1 MRILKRILLALIVLT
16 ILMVGSSAAYIYY
29 RQDELE
35 QVVIKEMNKHLKSP
49 IKIGDIEFSVIKNFP
64 FASIELNN
72 IYAIDAFQEDTLCEI
87 ELLQLKFNALDLY
100 NNIFIIQELTL
111 KNGFASIYYKDSMPN
126 YEIWHSTQDSS
137 QEENTDFG
145 LENISLE
152 NFKIAYAVDDIQSVI
167 VNNESQLQLS
177 INNGRTEI
185 NLQGDITN
193 EKLIL
198 DGINHLPSK
207 KINLNGDIVIDTL
220 VLNIKSTIALSDI
233 QMDLDF
239 VSTDKAMSVKVNTS
253 EFELEPTLKLIPKN
267 YLSALEGYELQ
278 GKSKIKLNYISDQQK
293 EAYINV
299 DFDLKEGYIMGDDL
313 PFDMNETSLKGS
325 YSNGK
330 QRTNASTE
338 IKLDN
343 IQFTA
348 NGELVQANATIQGIE
363 NPTLI
368 TDFNTQMQ
376 LSEIEKWGYEHDFK
390 SLIGDAKIK
399 GTYKGKIGLKNKV
412 TYDLAMAEKI
422 ADLTIDNLSLHSD
435 EQSPQLSNAKLSLK
449 LIDDNVNISAFNGT
463 LAKESKIKFVGGIE
477 NVFSYL
483 FLKNAELKIAGELSS
498 NWMIIDEF
506 LEETDKTSETT
517 QESKPQAINLPND
530 IVANLNLNLIDLTF
544 DRFHMRNF
552 SSKISYKNKLLKAK
566 DIVLETMSGK
576 ITSNVTFEQVKDGKL
591 RLISTT
597 GLDNIN
603 VRQLFYEFHN
613 FGQTTMR
620 HKHLKGKID
629 SEIYLRNEWDQ
640 YFNPIDEHLYSFID
654 VKINNGELLDF
665 EPLMMMS
672 DYISVEELKRI
683 KFSTLENQIE
693 IKNNLIDIPF
703 MEIHSTAIDIAGAGT
718 HSFDNLMDYEF
729 KILLNEILGNKFR
742 RENKKKVSEFGII
755 QDDGVKGMT
764 MFLKMQGTV
773 DDPQIS
779 YNTLRLR
786 ESLSDG
792 FKKEKKELKD
802 VIKNQFKDKNN
813 DNHIQGNPDYDNII
827 EWEE

>member
-29 RQDELE
+29 QQDELE
-35 QVVIKEMNKHLKSP
+35 QVVIKEINKRLKSP

-72 IYAIDAFQEDTLCEI
+72 ILAIDAFQEDTLCEI

-239 VSTDKAMSVKVNTS
+239 VSTDKAISVKVNTS

-278 GKSKIKLNYISDQQK
+278 GKSKIRLNYISDQQK

-299 DFDLKEGYIMGDDL
+299 DFDLKEGYIKGDDL

-330 QRTNASTE
+330 QRTDVSTE

-348 NGELVQANATIQGIE
+348 NGELVQANATIQGLE

-422 ADLTIDNLSLHSD
+422 ADLTIDNLSLHID

-463 LAKESKIKFVGGIE
+463 LAKESKINFVGGIE

-483 FLKNAELKIAGELSS
+483 FLKNAELKIAGDLSS
-498 NWMIIDEF
+498 DWMIIDEF
-506 LEETDKTSETT
+506 LDETDNISETT

-530 IVANLNLNLIDLTF
+530 IVANINLNLIDLTF

-629 SEIYLRNEWDQ
+629 SEIYLRNEWDK

-718 HSFDNLMDYEF
+718 HSFDNEMDYEF
-729 KILLNEILGNKFR
+729 KILLNEILGDKFR
-742 RENKKKVSEFGII
+742 RKHKKKVSEFGVV

>member
-1 MRILKRILLALIVLT
+1 MRILKRILLALILFA
-16 ILMVGSSAAYIYY
+16 ILMISSSAVYIYY
-29 RQDELE
+29 QQDELE
-35 QVVIKEMNKHLKSP
+35 QVVIKEINKRLKSP
-49 IKIGDIEFSVIKNFP
+49 IKIGDIEFSVIKNLP

-72 IYAIDAFQEDTLCEI
+72 ILAIDAFQEDTLCEI
-87 ELLQLKFNALDLY
+87 ELLQLKFNILDLY
-100 NNIFIIQELTL
+100 NDIFIIQELTL
-111 KNGFASIYYKDSMPN
+111 KNGYASIYYKDSMPN
-126 YEIWHSTQDSS
+126 YEIWHSTQDGS

-152 NFKIAYAVDDIQSVI
+152 NLKVTYATDDIQSVI
-167 VNNESQLQLS
+167 VNNKTQLQLS

-185 NLQGDITN
+185 NLEGYITN

-207 KINLNGDIVIDTL
+207 KLNLNGDIVIDTTG
-220 VLNIKSTIALSDI
+220 VKIKSAIDLSDI
-233 QMDLDF
+233 QMDLDLE
-239 VSTDKAMSVKVNTS
+239 SIDKAMIVKVNIF
-253 EFELEPTLKLIPKN
+253 EFELEPTLKLIPKY
-267 YLSALEGYELQ
+267 YLSALEGHELQ
-278 GKSKIKLNYISDQQK
+278 GKSTIKFNYINDQQK
-293 EAYINV
+293 EAFINV
-299 DFDLKEGYIMGDDL
+299 DFDLKEGYIKGKDF
-313 PFDMNETSLKGS
+313 PFDMNEISLKGS

-330 QRTNASTE
+330 QRTDASTE
-338 IKLDN
+338 IKLNN
-343 IQFTA
+343 IQFTT
-348 NGELVQANATIQGIE
+348 NGELVQANAVIQGLE

-376 LSEIEKWGYEHDFK
+376 LSEIERWGYKHDFK
-390 SLIGDAKIK
+390 SLLGDAQIK
-399 GTYKGKIGLKNKV
+399 GTYKGKIGLKNKF
-412 TYDLAMAEKI
+412 TYDLAMAEKT
-422 ADLTIDNLSLHSD
+422 ADLTINNLSLHSD
-435 EQSPQLSNAKLSLK
+435 EQSPQLSNAKLSIK
-449 LIDDNVNISAFNGT
+449 LVDDNVNILTFNGT
-463 LAKESKIKFVGGIE
+463 LSKESKINFVGGIE

-483 FLKNAELKIAGELSS
+483 LLKNADLKIAGNLSS
-498 NWMIIDEF
+498 DRMIIDEF
-506 LEETDKTSETT
+506 LDGSDKNSETPLET
-517 QESKPQAINLPND
+517 NPQEINLPND
-530 IVANLNLNLIDLTF
+530 IVANINLNLVDLTF

-552 SSKISYKNKLLKAK
+552 SSKISYKNKLLKVK
-566 DIVLETMSGK
+566 DIVLETMSGI

-597 GLDNIN
+597 VLDNIN

-629 SEIYLRNEWDQ
+629 SDIYLRNEWDN
-640 YFNPIDEHLYSFID
+640 YFNSIDEHLYSFID

-718 HSFDNLMDYEF
+718 HSFDNVMDYEF

-742 RENKKKVSEFGII
+742 RKNKKKVSEFGVV
-755 QDDGVKGMT
+755 QDDGIKGMT

-792 FKKEKKELKD
+792 FNKEKKELKE

-813 DNHIQGNPDYDNII
+813 DKHIKNNLDYDNII

>member
-29 RQDELE
+29 QQDELE
-35 QVVIKEMNKHLKSP
+35 QAVIKEINKRLKST
-49 IKIGDIEFSVIKNFP
+49 INIGDIEFSVIKNFP
-64 FASIELNN
+64 FASVELNN
-72 IYAIDAFQEDTLCEI
+72 ILAIDAFQEDTLCEI

-100 NNIFIIQELTL
+100 NNIYLIQELTL
-111 KNGFASIYYKDSMPN
+111 KNGFISIYYKDSVPN
-126 YEIWHSTQDSS
+126 YEIWHSTQDSLR
-137 QEENTDFG
+137 EENTDFG

-152 NFKIAYAVDDIQSVI
+152 NFKISYATNDIQSVI
-167 VNNESQLQLS
+167 VNNESQLHLS

-185 NLQGDITN
+185 NLEGNITN

-207 KINLNGDIVIDTL
+207 KLNINGDILIDTL
-220 VLNIKSTIALSDI
+220 GINIKSAIALSDI
-233 QMDLDF
+233 QLDLDF
-239 VSTDKAMSVKVNTS
+239 ESTDNAMTIKVNTS
-253 EFELEPTLKLIPKN
+253 KFELKPTLKLVPKN
-267 YLSALEGYELQ
+267 YLSALEGYELL
-278 GKSKIKLNYISDQQK
+278 GKSAIKFNYISGEHK

-299 DFDLKEGYIMGDDL
+299 DFDLKEGYIKGKDL
-313 PFDMNETSLKGS
+313 PFDMKETSLKGS

-330 QRTNASTE
+330 QRSDASTE
-338 IKLDN
+338 IKLDD

-348 NGELVQANATIQGIE
+348 NGELVQANATIQGLK

-368 TDFNTQMQ
+368 TNFNTQMQ

-390 SLIGDAKIK
+390 SLVGDAQIK

-412 TYDLAMAEKI
+412 TYDLAMADKT
-422 ADLTIDNLSLHSD
+422 ADLTIYNLSFQSD
-435 EQSPQLSNAKLSLK
+435 QQSPHLSDAKLSLK
-449 LIDDNVNISAFNGT
+449 LVDDNVNISAFNGT
-463 LAKESKIKFVGGIE
+463 LAKESKINFVGGIE

-483 FLKNAELKIAGELSS
+483 FLKNADLKIAGNLNSD
-498 NWMIIDEF
+498 WMIIDE
-506 LEETDKTSETT
+506 LLDDTDKTPETT
-517 QESKPQAINLPND
+517 QEKKPQAINLPND
-530 IVANLNLNLIDLTF
+530 IVANINLNLTDLTF

-566 DIVLETMSGK
+566 DIMLETMSGK

-591 RLISTT
+591 RLLSTT
-597 GLDNIN
+597 KLENIN

-629 SEIYLRNEWDQ
+629 SEIYLRNEWDS

-672 DYISVEELKRI
+672 DYISVDELKRI

-718 HSFDNLMDYEF
+718 HSFDNVMDYEF
-729 KILLNEILGNKFR
+729 KILLNEILGDKFR
-742 RENKKKVSEFGII
+742 RKNKKRVSEFGVV

>member
-29 RQDELE
+29 QQDELE
-35 QVVIKEMNKHLKSP
+35 QVVIKEINKRLKSP

-72 IYAIDAFQEDTLCEI
+72 ILAIDAFQEDTLCEI

-185 NLQGDITN
+185 NLEGDITN

-207 KINLNGDIVIDTL
+207 KLNLNGDIVIDTIG
-220 VLNIKSTIALSDI
+220 VKIKSAIALSDI

-239 VSTDKAMSVKVNTS
+239 ESTDKAMIVKVNTT

-278 GKSKIKLNYISDQQK
+278 GKSAIKFNYISDQQK
-293 EAYINV
+293 EGYINV
-299 DFDLKEGYIMGDDL
+299 DFDLKEGYIKGKDL

-330 QRTNASTE
+330 QRTDASTE
-338 IKLDN
+338 IKLNN

-348 NGELVQANATIQGIE
+348 NGELVQANATIQGLE

-376 LSEIEKWGYEHDFK
+376 LSEIEKWGYEHNFK
-390 SLIGDAKIK
+390 SLIGDAQIK

-412 TYDLAMAEKI
+412 TYDLAMAEKT

-435 EQSPQLSNAKLSLK
+435 EQSPQLSDAKLNLK

-483 FLKNAELKIAGELSS
+483 FLKNADLKIAGDLSS
-498 NWMIIDEF
+498 DWMIIDEF
-506 LEETDKTSETT
+506 LEDTDKTSEMT
-517 QESKPQAINLPND
+517 QESKPQAIILPND
-530 IVANLNLNLIDLTF
+530 IVANINLNLLDLTF

-629 SEIYLRNEWDQ
+629 SEIYLRNEWDK

-718 HSFDNLMDYEF
+718 HSFDNEMDYEF
-729 KILLNEILGNKFR
+729 KILLNEILGDKFR
-742 RENKKKVSEFGII
+742 RKNKKKVSEFGVV

>member
-1 MRILKRILLALIVLT
+1 MRILKRILLTLIVLT

-29 RQDELE
+29 QQDELE
-35 QVVIKEMNKHLKSP
+35 QAVIKEINKRLKSP
-49 IKIGDIEFSVIKNFP
+49 INIGDIEFSVIKNFP
-64 FASIELNN
+64 FASVELNN
-72 IYAIDAFQEDTLCEI
+72 ILAIDAFQEDTLCEI
-87 ELLQLKFNALDLY
+87 KLLQLKFNALDLY
-100 NNIFIIQELTL
+100 KNIYLIQELTL

-126 YEIWHSTQDSS
+126 YEIWHNTQDSS
-137 QEENTDFG
+137 REENTDFS

-152 NFKIAYAVDDIQSVI
+152 NFKISYTTDDIQSVI
-167 VNNESQLQLS
+167 VNNESQLQLG

-185 NLQGDITN
+185 NLKGDITN

-198 DGINHLPSK
+198 DGINHLSSK
-207 KINLNGDIVIDTL
+207 KLNINGDIVIDTL
-220 VLNIKSTIALSDI
+220 GLNIKSAIALSEI
-233 QMDLDF
+233 QLDLDYE
-239 VSTDKAMSVKVNTS
+239 STDKAMTVKVNTS

-267 YLSALEGYELQ
+267 YLSSLEGYDLQ
-278 GKSKIKLNYISDQQK
+278 GKSTIKFSYISDQK
-293 EAYINV
+293 KDAYINV
-299 DFDLKEGYIMGDDL
+299 DFDLKEGYIKGIVL
-313 PFDMNETSLKGS
+313 PFDMNETSFKGS

-330 QRTNASTE
+330 QRTDASTK
-338 IKLDN
+338 IKLDD

-348 NGELVQANATIQGIE
+348 NGELVQANATIQGLE

-368 TDFNTQMQ
+368 TDFNTQIQ

-390 SLIGDAKIK
+390 SLIGDAQIK

-412 TYDLAMAEKI
+412 TYDLAMAEKT

-435 EQSPQLSNAKLSLK
+435 EQSPQLSDAKLSIK
-449 LIDDNVNISAFNGT
+449 LIDDNVNISAFNGN
-463 LAKESKIKFVGGIE
+463 LAKESKINFVGGIE
-477 NVFSYL
+477 NVFSYF
-483 FLKNAELKIAGELSS
+483 FLKNADLKIAGNFSS
-498 NWMIIDEF
+498 DWMVIDEF
-506 LEETDKTSETT
+506 LDGSDKTSETP
-517 QESKPQAINLPND
+517 ESKPQAINLPND
-530 IVANLNLNLIDLTF
+530 IVANINLNLVDLTF

-566 DIVLETMSGK
+566 DIVLETMSGM
-576 ITSNVTFEQVKDGKL
+576 ITSNITFEQVKDGKL

-629 SEIYLRNEWDQ
+629 SDIYLRNEWDN
-640 YFNPIDEHLYSFID
+640 YFNSIDEHLYSFID

-718 HSFDNLMDYEF
+718 HSFDNVMDYEF
-729 KILLNEILGNKFR
+729 KILLNDILGDKFR
-742 RENKKKVSEFGII
+742 RKNKKRVSEFGVV

>member
-1 MRILKRILLALIVLT
+1 MHILKRILLALIVLT

-29 RQDELE
+29 QQDELE
-35 QVVIKEMNKHLKSP
+35 QVVIKEINKRLKSP

-72 IYAIDAFQEDTLCEI
+72 ILAIDAFQEDTLCEI

-111 KNGFASIYYKDSMPN
+111 KNGFASIYYKNSMPN

-239 VSTDKAMSVKVNTS
+239 VSTDKAISVKVNTS

-278 GKSKIKLNYISDQQK
+278 GKSKIRLNYISDQQK

-299 DFDLKEGYIMGDDL
+299 DFDLKEGYIKGDDL

-330 QRTNASTE
+330 QRTDVSTE

-348 NGELVQANATIQGIE
+348 NGELVQANATIQGLE

-368 TDFNTQMQ
+368 TDFKTQMQ
-376 LSEIEKWGYEHDFK
+376 LPEIEKWGYEHDFK
-390 SLIGDAKIK
+390 SLNGDAKIK

-422 ADLTIDNLSLHSD
+422 ADLTIDNLSLHID

-483 FLKNAELKIAGELSS
+483 FLKNAELKIAGDLSS
-498 NWMIIDEF
+498 DWMIIDEF
-506 LEETDKTSETT
+506 LDETDNISETT

-530 IVANLNLNLIDLTF
+530 IVANINLNLIDLTF

-629 SEIYLRNEWDQ
+629 SEIYLRNEWDK

-718 HSFDNLMDYEF
+718 HSFDNEMDYEF
-729 KILLNEILGNKFR
+729 KILLNEILGDKFR
-742 RENKKKVSEFGII
+742 RKHKKKVSEFGVV

>member
-1 MRILKRILLALIVLT
+1 MHILKRILLALIVLT

-29 RQDELE
+29 QQDELE
-35 QVVIKEMNKHLKSP
+35 QVVIKEINKRLKSP

-72 IYAIDAFQEDTLCEI
+72 ILAIDAFQEDTLCEI

-111 KNGFASIYYKDSMPN
+111 KNGFASIYYKNSMPN

-193 EKLIL
+193 EKLII

-239 VSTDKAMSVKVNTS
+239 VSTDKAISVKVNTS

-278 GKSKIKLNYISDQQK
+278 GKSKIRLNYISDQQK

-299 DFDLKEGYIMGDDL
+299 DFDLKEGYIKGDDL

-330 QRTNASTE
+330 QRTDVSTE

-348 NGELVQANATIQGIE
+348 NGELVQANATIQGLE

-368 TDFNTQMQ
+368 TDFKTQMQ
-376 LSEIEKWGYEHDFK
+376 LPEIEKWGYEHDFK
-390 SLIGDAKIK
+390 SLNGDAKIK

-422 ADLTIDNLSLHSD
+422 ADLTIDNLSLHID

-483 FLKNAELKIAGELSS
+483 FLKNAELKIAGDLSS
-498 NWMIIDEF
+498 DWMIIDE
-506 LEETDKTSETT
+506 LLNETDNISETT

-530 IVANLNLNLIDLTF
+530 IVANINLNLIDLTF

-629 SEIYLRNEWDQ
+629 SEIYLRNEWDK

-718 HSFDNLMDYEF
+718 HSFDNEMDYEF
-729 KILLNEILGNKFR
+729 KILLNEILGDKFR
-742 RENKKKVSEFGII
+742 RKHKKKVSEFGVV

-792 FKKEKKELKD
+792 FNKEKKELKD

>member
-29 RQDELE
+29 QQDELE
-35 QVVIKEMNKHLKSP
+35 QVVIKEINKRLKSP

-64 FASIELNN
+64 FTSIELNN
-72 IYAIDAFQEDTLCEI
+72 ILAIDAFQEDTLCEI

-220 VLNIKSTIALSDI
+220 GVKIKSAIALSDI

-239 VSTDKAMSVKVNTS
+239 ESTDKAMTVKVNTS

-278 GKSKIKLNYISDQQK
+278 GKSAIKFNYISDQQK

-299 DFDLKEGYIMGDDL
+299 DFDLKEGYIKGKNL

-348 NGELVQANATIQGIE
+348 NGELVQANATIQGLE

-390 SLIGDAKIK
+390 SLIGNAKIK

-412 TYDLAMAEKI
+412 TYDLAMAEKT

-435 EQSPQLSNAKLSLK
+435 EQSPKLSNAKLNLK

-463 LAKESKIKFVGGIE
+463 LAKESKINFVGGIE

-483 FLKNAELKIAGELSS
+483 FLKNAELKIAGDLSS
-498 NWMIIDEF
+498 DWMIIDEF
-506 LEETDKTSETT
+506 LDETDKSSETT
-517 QESKPQAINLPND
+517 QENKPQAINLPND
-530 IVANLNLNLIDLTF
+530 IVANINLNLLDLTF
-544 DRFHMRNF
+544 DRFHLRNF

-629 SEIYLRNEWDQ
+629 SEIYLRNEWDK

-718 HSFDNLMDYEF
+718 HSFDNEMDYEF
-729 KILLNEILGNKFR
+729 KILLNEILGDKFR
-742 RENKKKVSEFGII
+742 RKNKKKVSEFGVV

-802 VIKNQFKDKNN
+802 VIKNQFKDKKN

>member
-1 MRILKRILLALIVLT
+1 MRIVKRILLALIILT
-16 ILMVGSSAAYIYY
+16 ILMVGSSVAYIYY
-29 RQDELE
+29 QQDKLE
-35 QVVIKEMNKHLKSP
+35 QVVIKEINKRLKSP
-49 IKIGDIEFSVIKNFP
+49 IKIGDIEFSAIKNFP
-64 FASIELNN
+64 FTSIELNN
-72 IYAIDAFQEDTLCEI
+72 ILAIDAFQEDTLCEI

-100 NNIFIIQELTL
+100 NNVFIIQELTL

-126 YEIWHSTQDSS
+126 YQIWNSIKDSS
-137 QEENTDFG
+137 LDENTDFG

-152 NFKIAYAVDDIQSVI
+152 NFKIAYTADDIQSVI

-185 NLQGDITN
+185 NLEGDITN

-207 KINLNGDIVIDTL
+207 KLKLNCDIVINTL
-220 VLNIKSTIALSDI
+220 ALNIKSTVALSDI
-233 QMDLDF
+233 QMDVDF
-239 VSTDKAMSVKVNTS
+239 ERTEKTMTVKVNTS

-267 YLSALEGYELQ
+267 YLSTLEGYELQ
-278 GKSKIKLNYISDQQK
+278 GKSAIKFNYISDQQK
-293 EAYINV
+293 EAYIKV
-299 DFDLKEGYIMGDDL
+299 DFDFKEGYINGKDL
-313 PFDMNETSLKGS
+313 PLDINETSFKGS
-325 YSNGK
+325 FSNGK
-330 QRTNASTE
+330 QRSGASTE

-343 IQFTA
+343 IKFTA
-348 NGELVQANATIQGIE
+348 NGELVQANATIKGLE

-368 TDFNTQMQ
+368 TDFKTQMQ
-376 LSEIEKWGYEHDFK
+376 LSEIEKWGYKHDFK
-390 SLIGDAKIK
+390 SLIGHAQIK

-412 TYDLAMAEKI
+412 TYDFTMAEKT
-422 ADLTIDNLSLHSD
+422 ADLTINNLSLHSN
-435 EQSPQLSNAKLSLK
+435 EQTPQLSHAKLILK

-463 LAKESKIKFVGGIE
+463 LAKESKINFIGSIE

-483 FLKNAELKIAGELSS
+483 LLKNTDLKIAGNISS
-498 NWMIIDEF
+498 DWMVIDEF
-506 LEETDKTSETT
+506 LEESDKTSDTT
-517 QESKPQAINLPND
+517 QESKPQAINFPND
-530 IVANLNLNLIDLTF
+530 IVANINLNLLDLTF
-544 DRFHMRNF
+544 DRFRMRNF

-566 DIVLETMSGK
+566 DLVLETMSGN

-591 RLISTT
+591 RLVSATE
-597 GLDNIN
+597 LDNIN

-629 SEIYLRNEWDQ
+629 SEIYLRNEWDN
-640 YFNPIDEHLYSFID
+640 YFNPINDHLYSFID
-654 VKINNGELLDF
+654 IKINNGELLDF

-703 MEIHSTAIDIAGAGT
+703 MEIHSTAIDIAGSGT
-718 HSFDNLMDYEF
+718 HSFDNVIDYEF
-729 KILLNEILGNKFR
+729 KILLNEILGNKFKR
-742 RENKKKVSEFGII
+742 KNKKKVSEFGVV

-773 DDPQIS
+773 DKPLIS

>member
-29 RQDELE
+29 QQDELE
-35 QVVIKEMNKHLKSP
+35 QVVIKEINKRLKSP

-72 IYAIDAFQEDTLCEI
+72 ILAIDAFQEDTLCEI

-193 EKLIL
+193 EKLII

-239 VSTDKAMSVKVNTS
+239 VSTDKAISVKVNTS

-278 GKSKIKLNYISDQQK
+278 GKSKIRLNYISDQQK

-299 DFDLKEGYIMGDDL
+299 DFDLKEGYIKGDDL

-330 QRTNASTE
+330 QRTDVSTE

-348 NGELVQANATIQGIE
+348 NGELVQANATIQGLE

-390 SLIGDAKIK
+390 SLIGDAQIK

-412 TYDLAMAEKI
+412 TYDLAMAEKT

-483 FLKNAELKIAGELSS
+483 FLKNAELKIAGDLSS
-498 NWMIIDEF
+498 DWMIIDEF
-506 LEETDKTSETT
+506 LDETDNISETT

-530 IVANLNLNLIDLTF
+530 IVANINLNLIDLTF

-629 SEIYLRNEWDQ
+629 SEIYLRNEWDK

-718 HSFDNLMDYEF
+718 HSFDNVMDYEF
-729 KILLNEILGNKFR
+729 KILLNEILGDKFR
-742 RENKKKVSEFGII
+742 RKNKKKVSEFGVV

>member
-29 RQDELE
+29 QQDELE
-35 QVVIKEMNKHLKSP
+35 QVVIKEINKRLKSP

-72 IYAIDAFQEDTLCEI
+72 ILAIDAFQEDTLCEI

-152 NFKIAYAVDDIQSVI
+152 NFKISYATNDIQSVI

-185 NLQGDITN
+185 NLEGDITN

-220 VLNIKSTIALSDI
+220 GVKIKSAIALSDI

-239 VSTDKAMSVKVNTS
+239 ESTDKAMTVKVNTS

-278 GKSKIKLNYISDQQK
+278 GKSKIRLNYISDQQK

-299 DFDLKEGYIMGDDL
+299 DFDLKEGYIKGDDL

-330 QRTNASTE
+330 QRTDVSTE

-348 NGELVQANATIQGIE
+348 NGELVQANATIQGLE

-390 SLIGDAKIK
+390 SLIGDAQIK

-412 TYDLAMAEKI
+412 TYDLAMAEKT

-435 EQSPQLSNAKLSLK
+435 EQSPQLSDAKLSLK

-483 FLKNAELKIAGELSS
+483 FLKNAELKIAGDLSS
-498 NWMIIDEF
+498 DWMIIDEF
-506 LEETDKTSETT
+506 LDETDNISETT

-530 IVANLNLNLIDLTF
+530 IVANINLNLIDLTF

-629 SEIYLRNEWDQ
+629 SEIYLRNEWDK

-718 HSFDNLMDYEF
+718 HSFDNVMDYEF
-729 KILLNEILGNKFR
+729 KILLNEILGDKFR
-742 RENKKKVSEFGII
+742 RKNKKKVSEFGVV

-792 FKKEKKELKD
+792 FNKEKKELKD

>member
-1 MRILKRILLALIVLT
+1 MHILKRILLALIVLT

-29 RQDELE
+29 QQDELE
-35 QVVIKEMNKHLKSP
+35 QVVIKEINKRLKSP

-72 IYAIDAFQEDTLCEI
+72 ILAIDAFQEDTLCEI
-87 ELLQLKFNALDLY
+87 ELLKLKFNALDLY

-111 KNGFASIYYKDSMPN
+111 KNGFASIYYKNSMPN

-220 VLNIKSTIALSDI
+220 LLNIKSTIALSDI

-239 VSTDKAMSVKVNTS
+239 ASTDKAISVKVNTS
-253 EFELEPTLKLIPKN
+253 DFELEPTLKLIPKN

-293 EAYINV
+293 KAYINV
-299 DFDLKEGYIMGDDL
+299 DFDLKEGYIKGDDL

-330 QRTNASTE
+330 QRTDVSTE

-348 NGELVQANATIQGIE
+348 NGELVQANATIQGLE

-368 TDFNTQMQ
+368 TEFNTQMQ

-399 GTYKGKIGLKNKV
+399 GIYKGKIGLKNKV

-435 EQSPQLSNAKLSLK
+435 KQSPQLSNAKLSLK

-483 FLKNAELKIAGELSS
+483 FLKNAELKIAGDLSS
-498 NWMIIDEF
+498 DWMIIDEF
-506 LEETDKTSETT
+506 LYETDKTSETT

-530 IVANLNLNLIDLTF
+530 IVANINLNLIDLTF

-613 FGQTTMR
+613 FGQTTIR

-629 SEIYLRNEWDQ
+629 SEIYLRNEWDK

-742 RENKKKVSEFGII
+742 RENKKKVSEFGIV

>member
-1 MRILKRILLALIVLT
+1 MRILKRVLLALIVIT

-29 RQDELE
+29 QQDELV
-35 QVVIKEMNKHLKSP
+35 QAVIKEINKRLKSP
-49 IKIGDIEFSVIKNFP
+49 INIGDIEFSILKNFP
-64 FASIELNN
+64 FASVELND
-72 IYAIDAFQEDTLCEI
+72 ILAIDTFQEDTLCEI
-87 ELLQLKFNALDLY
+87 DFLQLKFNALDLY
-100 NNIFIIQELTL
+100 NKIYIIEELTI
-111 KNGFASIYYKDSMPN
+111 KNGFASIYYKDGMPN
-126 YEIWHSTQDSS
+126 YEIWHSAQDSS

-152 NFKIAYAVDDIQSVI
+152 NFKISYVTDDIHSII

-177 INNGRTEI
+177 INNGKTEI
-185 NLQGDITN
+185 NLEGNITN

-198 DGINHLPSK
+198 DGINYLSPK
-207 KINLNGDIVIDTL
+207 KLNINGDIVIDSIGI
-220 VLNIKSTIALSDI
+220 NIKSAIALSDI
-233 QMDLDF
+233 QLDLDF
-239 VSTDKAMSVKVNTS
+239 ENTDKAMTVKVNTS

-267 YLSALEGYELQ
+267 YLSSLKDYELQ

-299 DFDLKEGYIMGDDL
+299 DFDLKEGYIKGKDL

-330 QRTNASTE
+330 QRTDASTE
-338 IKLDN
+338 IKLGN

-348 NGELVQANATIQGIE
+348 NGELVQANATIQGLD
-363 NPTLI
+363 NPTLV
-368 TDFNTQMQ
+368 TDFNTQIQ

-390 SLIGDAKIK
+390 SLIGDAQIK

-412 TYDLAMAEKI
+412 TYDLAMAKKT

-435 EQSPQLSNAKLSLK
+435 EQIPQLNDAKLSLK
-449 LIDDNVNISAFNGT
+449 LIDDNVNISGFNGT
-463 LAKESKIKFVGGIE
+463 LAKESKINFVGGIE

-483 FLKNAELKIAGELSS
+483 FLKNTDLKIAGDLSS
-498 NWMIIDEF
+498 DLMIIDEF
-506 LEETDKTSETT
+506 LDNTDKTSETI
-517 QESKPQAINLPND
+517 QEIKSQAINLPND
-530 IVANLNLNLIDLTF
+530 IVANINLNLLDLTF

-566 DIVLETMSGK
+566 DVVLETMSGK
-576 ITSNVTFEQVKDGKL
+576 ITSNVTFEQVKGGKL

-613 FGQTTMR
+613 FGQTTIR

-629 SEIYLRNEWDQ
+629 SEIYLRNEWDN

-654 VKINNGELLDF
+654 VKIKTGELLDF

-718 HSFDNLMDYEF
+718 HSFDNVMDYEF
-729 KILLNEILGNKFR
+729 KILLNEILGDKFR
-742 RENKKKVSEFGII
+742 RKNKKKVSEFGVV
-755 QDDGVKGMT
+755 QDDGVMGMT

-802 VIKNQFKDKNN
+802 VIKIQFKDKNN

>member
-16 ILMVGSSAAYIYY
+16 ILLVGSSAAYVYY
-29 RQDELE
+29 QQDDLE
-35 QVVIKEMNKHLKSP
+35 QAVIKEINKRLKSP
-49 IKIGDIEFSVIKNFP
+49 INIGDIEFSVIKNFP
-64 FASIELNN
+64 FASVELNN
-72 IYAIDAFQEDTLCEI
+72 ILAIDAFQEDTLCEI

-100 NNIFIIQELTL
+100 NNIYIIQELTL
-111 KNGFASIYYKDSMPN
+111 KNGFASIYYKDSLPN

-137 QEENTDFG
+137 QEENIDFG
-145 LENISLE
+145 LENINLE
-152 NFKIAYAVDDIQSVI
+152 NFKISYATDEIQSI
-167 VNNESQLQLS
+167 FINNESQLQLS

-185 NLQGDITN
+185 NLEGDITN

-207 KINLNGDIVIDTL
+207 KLNVNGDIVIDSL
-220 VLNIKSTIALSDI
+220 GLNIKSAIAINDI
-233 QMDLDF
+233 QLDLDF
-239 VSTDKAMSVKVNTS
+239 ESTDKAMTVKLNTS
-253 EFELEPTLKLIPKN
+253 EFELEPTLNLIPKN

-278 GKSKIKLNYISDQQK
+278 GKSAIKFNYISDQQK
-293 EAYINV
+293 EAYIKV
-299 DFDLKEGYIMGDDL
+299 DFDLKEGYIKGKDL
-313 PFDMNETSLKGS
+313 PFEMNETSLKGS

-330 QRTNASTE
+330 QRTDATTE

-343 IQFTA
+343 IQFIA
-348 NGELVQANATIQGIE
+348 NGELVQANATIQGLE

-390 SLIGDAKIK
+390 SLIGDAQIK

-412 TYDLAMAEKI
+412 TYDLAMAEKT
-422 ADLTIDNLSLHSD
+422 ADLTINNLSFHSD
-435 EQSPQLSNAKLSLK
+435 QQSPQLSDAKLHLK

-463 LAKESKIKFVGGIE
+463 LAKESKINFVGGIE

-483 FLKNAELKIAGELSS
+483 FLKNANLKIAGNLSS
-498 NWMIIDEF
+498 DWMIVDEF
-506 LEETDKTSETT
+506 LDDTKKTTETP

-530 IVANLNLNLIDLTF
+530 IVANINLNLLDLTF

-576 ITSNVTFEQVKDGKL
+576 ITSNLTFEQVKDGKL

-629 SEIYLRNEWDQ
+629 SEIYLRNEWDK
-640 YFNPIDEHLYSFID
+640 YFNPIDKHLYSFID

-718 HSFDNLMDYEF
+718 HSFDNVMDYEF
-729 KILLNEILGNKFR
+729 KILLNEILGNKFK
-742 RENKKKVSEFGII
+742 RENKKKVSEFGVV

-802 VIKNQFKDKNN
+802 VIKNQFEDKDN

>member
-1 MRILKRILLALIVLT
+1 MRTIKRLLLALIILA
-16 ILMVGSSAAYIYY
+16 ILMAGSSAAYIYY
-29 RQDELE
+29 QQDDLE
-35 QVVIKEMNKHLKSP
+35 QRVIQEVNKRLKSP
-49 IKIGDIEFSVIKNFP
+49 INIGDIEFSVLKNFP
-64 FASIELNN
+64 FASVELND
-72 IYAIDAFQEDTLCEI
+72 ILAIDAFQEDTLCKI
-87 ELLQLKFNALDLY
+87 EVLQLKFNALDLY
-100 NNIFIIQELTL
+100 NKIYIIEELTL
-111 KNGFASIYYKDSMPN
+111 KNGFASIYYKDGKPN
-126 YEIWHSTQDSS
+126 YEIWHSSQDST

-152 NFKIAYAVDDIQSVI
+152 NFTISYATDGIQSVI

-177 INNGRTEI
+177 INNGKTEI
-185 NLQGDITN
+185 HLEGDIIN

-207 KINLNGDIVIDTL
+207 SISINGDIIIDSL
-220 VLNIKSTIALSDI
+220 GLNIKSAIALSDI
-233 QMDLDF
+233 QLDLDF
-239 VSTDKAMSVKVNTS
+239 ESTNKSMKVNLKTS
-253 EFELEPTLKLIPKN
+253 ELNLKPTLKLIPKH
-267 YLSALEGYELQ
+267 YLSALEGYELL

-299 DFDLKEGYIMGDDL
+299 DFDLKEGYIKGEDL

-330 QRTNASTE
+330 QRTDVSTE

-348 NGELVQANATIQGIE
+348 NGELVQANATIQGLK

-376 LSEIEKWGYEHDFK
+376 LFEIEKWGYKHDFK

-412 TYDLAMAEKI
+412 TYDLAMAEKT
-422 ADLTIDNLSLHSD
+422 ADLTIDNLSLHSN
-435 EQSPQLSNAKLSLK
+435 ELSPKLSDAKLNLK

-463 LAKESKIKFVGGIE
+463 LAKESKINFVGGIE

-483 FLKNAELKIAGELSS
+483 FLKNSDLKIAGNLSS
-498 NWMIIDEF
+498 DWMIIDEF
-506 LEETDKTSETT
+506 LEYAKDTSETS
-517 QESKPQAINLPND
+517 QENKPQAIILPND
-530 IVANLNLNLIDLTF
+530 IVANINLNLIDLTF
-544 DRFHMRNF
+544 DRFRMRNF

-576 ITSNVTFEQVKDGKL
+576 ITSNVTFEQVKGGKL

-613 FGQTTMR
+613 FGQTTIR

-629 SEIYLRNEWDQ
+629 SEIYLRNEWDK

-742 RENKKKVSEFGII
+742 RENKKKVSEFGIV

>member
-29 RQDELE
+29 QQDELE
-35 QVVIKEMNKHLKSP
+35 QVVIKEINKRLKSP

-72 IYAIDAFQEDTLCEI
+72 ILAIDAFQEDTLCEI

-185 NLQGDITN
+185 NLEGDITN

-220 VLNIKSTIALSDI
+220 GLNIKSTIALSDI

-239 VSTDKAMSVKVNTS
+239 ESTDKAISVKVNTS

-278 GKSKIKLNYISDQQK
+278 GKSKIRLNYISDQQK

-299 DFDLKEGYIMGDDL
+299 DFDLKEGYIKGKDL

-330 QRTNASTE
+330 QRTDASTE

-348 NGELVQANATIQGIE
+348 NGELVQANATIQGLE

-390 SLIGDAKIK
+390 SLIGDAQIK

-412 TYDLAMAEKI
+412 TYDLAMAEKT

-435 EQSPQLSNAKLSLK
+435 EQSPQLSDAKLSLK

-483 FLKNAELKIAGELSS
+483 FLKNAELKIAGDLSS
-498 NWMIIDEF
+498 DWMIIDEF
-506 LEETDKTSETT
+506 LDETDNISETT

-530 IVANLNLNLIDLTF
+530 IVANINLNLIDLTF

-629 SEIYLRNEWDQ
+629 SEIYLRNEWDK

-718 HSFDNLMDYEF
+718 HSFDNEMDYEF
-729 KILLNEILGNKFR
+729 KILLNEILGDKFR
-742 RENKKKVSEFGII
+742 RKHKKKVSEFGVV

>member
-1 MRILKRILLALIVLT
+1 MRILKRILLALILFA
-16 ILMVGSSAAYIYY
+16 ILMISSSAVYIYY
-29 RQDELE
+29 QQDELE
-35 QVVIKEMNKHLKSP
+35 QVVIKEINKRLKSP
-49 IKIGDIEFSVIKNFP
+49 IKIGDVEFSVIKNLP

-72 IYAIDAFQEDTLCEI
+72 ILAIDAFQEDTLCEI
-87 ELLQLKFNALDLY
+87 ELLQLKFNILDLY

-126 YEIWHSTQDSS
+126 YEIWHSTQDGS

-152 NFKIAYAVDDIQSVI
+152 NLKVAYVTDDIQSVI
-167 VNNESQLQLS
+167 VNNKTQLQLS

-185 NLQGDITN
+185 NLEGYITN
-193 EKLIL
+193 ERLIL

-207 KINLNGDIVIDTL
+207 KLNLNGDIVIDTTG
-220 VLNIKSTIALSDI
+220 VKIKSAIDLSDI
-233 QMDLDF
+233 QMDLDLE
-239 VSTDKAMSVKVNTS
+239 SIDKAMIVKVNIF
-253 EFELEPTLKLIPKN
+253 EFELEPALKLIPKY
-267 YLSALEGYELQ
+267 YLSTLEGYELQ
-278 GKSKIKLNYISDQQK
+278 GKSTIKFNYINDQQK
-293 EAYINV
+293 EACINV
-299 DFDLKEGYIMGDDL
+299 DFDLKEGYIKGKDF
-313 PFDMNETSLKGS
+313 PFDMNEISLKGS

-330 QRTNASTE
+330 QRTDASTE
-338 IKLDN
+338 IKLNN
-343 IQFTA
+343 IQFTT
-348 NGELVQANATIQGIE
+348 NGELVQANAVIQGLE

-376 LSEIEKWGYEHDFK
+376 LSEIERWGYKHDFK
-390 SLIGDAKIK
+390 SLLGDAQIK
-399 GTYKGKIGLKNKV
+399 GTYKGKIGLKNKF
-412 TYDLAMAEKI
+412 TYDLAMAEKA
-422 ADLTIDNLSLHSD
+422 ADLTINNLSLHSD
-435 EQSPQLSNAKLSLK
+435 EQSPQLSNAKLSIK
-449 LIDDNVNISAFNGT
+449 LVDDNVNILTFNGT
-463 LAKESKIKFVGGIE
+463 LSKESKINFVGGIE

-483 FLKNAELKIAGELSS
+483 LLKNADLKIAGNLSS
-498 NWMIIDEF
+498 DRMIIDEF
-506 LEETDKTSETT
+506 LDGSDKNSETPLET
-517 QESKPQAINLPND
+517 NPQEINLPND
-530 IVANLNLNLIDLTF
+530 IVANINLNLVDLTF

-552 SSKISYKNKLLKAK
+552 SSKISYKNKLLKVK
-566 DIVLETMSGK
+566 DIVLETMSGI

-597 GLDNIN
+597 VLDNIN

-629 SEIYLRNEWDQ
+629 SDIYLRNEWDN
-640 YFNPIDEHLYSFID
+640 YFNSIDEHLYSFID

-703 MEIHSTAIDIAGAGT
+703 MEIHSTALDIAGAGT
-718 HSFDNLMDYEF
+718 HSFDNVMDYEF

-742 RENKKKVSEFGII
+742 RKNKKKVSEFGVV
-755 QDDGVKGMT
+755 QDDGIKGMT
-764 MFLKMQGTV
+764 MYLKMQGTV

-792 FKKEKKELKD
+792 FNKEKKELKE

-813 DNHIQGNPDYDNII
+813 DKYIKNNLDYDNII

>member
-1 MRILKRILLALIVLT
+1 MRIIKLILLALILST
-16 ILMVGSSAAYIYY
+16 ILLVGSSAAYIYY
-29 RQDELE
+29 QQDDLE
-35 QVVIKEMNKHLKSP
+35 QAVIKEINKRLKSP
-49 IKIGDIEFSVIKNFP
+49 MKIGDIEFSVIKNFP
-64 FASIELNN
+64 FASVELNN
-72 IYAIDAFQEDTLCEI
+72 ILAIDAFQEDTLCEI

-100 NNIFIIQELTL
+100 NNIYIIQELTL

-137 QEENTDFG
+137 QEGNTDFG

-152 NFKIAYAVDDIQSVI
+152 NFKISYTTDNIQSVI

-185 NLQGDITN
+185 NLDGDITN

-207 KINLNGDIVIDTL
+207 KLNVNGNIVIDTL
-220 VLNIKSTIALSDI
+220 GLNIKSAIALSEI
-233 QMDLDF
+233 QLDLDF
-239 VSTDKAMSVKVNTS
+239 ESTNKAMTVKVNTS

-267 YLSALEGYELQ
+267 YLSSLEGYDLQ
-278 GKSKIKLNYISDQQK
+278 GKSTIKFSYISDQK
-293 EAYINV
+293 KDGYINI
-299 DFDLKEGYIMGDDL
+299 DFDLKEGYIRGNVL

-330 QRTNASTE
+330 QRTDASTK
-338 IKLDN
+338 IKLDD

-348 NGELVQANATIQGIE
+348 NGELVQANATIQGLE

-390 SLIGDAKIK
+390 SLIGDAQIK

-412 TYDLAMAEKI
+412 TYDLAMAEKT

-435 EQSPQLSNAKLSLK
+435 EQSPQLNDAKLSIK

-463 LAKESKIKFVGGIE
+463 LAKESKFNFVGGIE

-483 FLKNAELKIAGELSS
+483 FLKNADLKIAGNFSS
-498 NWMIIDEF
+498 DWMVIDEF
-506 LEETDKTSETT
+506 LDGSDKTSETP

-530 IVANLNLNLIDLTF
+530 IVANINLNLVDLTF

-566 DIVLETMSGK
+566 DIVLETMSGM
-576 ITSNVTFEQVKDGKL
+576 ITSNITFEQVKDGKL

-629 SEIYLRNEWDQ
+629 SEIYLRNEWDN

-742 RENKKKVSEFGII
+742 RENKKKVSEFGIV

>member
-29 RQDELE
+29 QQDDLE
-35 QVVIKEMNKHLKSP
+35 QAVIKEINKRLKSP

-64 FASIELNN
+64 FASVELNN
-72 IYAIDAFQEDTLCEI
+72 ILAIDAFQEDTLCEI

-100 NNIFIIQELTL
+100 NNIYIIQELTL

-126 YEIWHSTQDSS
+126 YEIWHSTKDSS
-137 QEENTDFG
+137 QEGITDFG

-152 NFKIAYAVDDIQSVI
+152 NFKIAYATEDIQSI
-167 VNNESQLQLS
+167 FVNNESKLQLS

-185 NLQGDITN
+185 NLDGDITN
-193 EKLIL
+193 EKLFL
-198 DGINHLPSK
+198 DGINHLPSNK
-207 KINLNGDIVIDTL
+207 LNVNGNIVIDTL
-220 VLNIKSTIALSDI
+220 GLNIKSTIVLSDI
-233 QMDLDF
+233 QLDLDF
-239 VSTDKAMSVKVNTS
+239 NSTDKAMTVKLNTS
-253 EFELEPTLKLIPKN
+253 EFELEPTFNLIPKN

-278 GKSKIKLNYISDQQK
+278 GKSAIKFNYISDQKK

-299 DFDLKEGYIMGDDL
+299 DFDLKEGYIKGKDL
-313 PFDMNETSLKGS
+313 PFEMNETSFKGS

-330 QRTNASTE
+330 LRKDASTE
-338 IKLDN
+338 IKLNN

-348 NGELVQANATIQGIE
+348 NSELVKANATIQGLE

-390 SLIGDAKIK
+390 SLIGDAQIK

-412 TYDLAMAEKI
+412 TYDLAMAEKT
-422 ADLTIDNLSLHSD
+422 ADLTIDNLSFHSD
-435 EQSPQLSNAKLSLK
+435 QQSPKLSEAKLHLK
-449 LIDDNVNISAFNGT
+449 LVDDNVNISAFNGT
-463 LAKESKIKFVGGIE
+463 LAKESKINFVGGIE

-483 FLKNAELKIAGELSS
+483 FLKNASLKIAGNLSS
-498 NWMIIDEF
+498 DLMIIDEF
-506 LEETDKTSETT
+506 LDDTDKTSKTT
-517 QESKPQAINLPND
+517 QESKPQATNLPND
-530 IVANLNLNLIDLTF
+530 IIANINLNLIDLTF

-576 ITSNVTFEQVKDGKL
+576 ITSNVTFEQVVDGKL

-629 SEIYLRNEWDQ
+629 SEIYLRNEWDN

-654 VKINNGELLDF
+654 VKINDGELLDF

-718 HSFDNLMDYEF
+718 HSFDNEMDYEF
-729 KILLNEILGNKFR
+729 KILLNEILGNKFK
-742 RENKKKVSEFGII
+742 RENKKKVSEFGVV

-802 VIKNQFKDKNN
+802 VIKNQFDDKDN

>member
-29 RQDELE
+29 QQDELE
-35 QVVIKEMNKHLKSP
+35 QVVIKEINKRLKSP

-72 IYAIDAFQEDTLCEI
+72 ILAIDAFQEDTLCEI

-220 VLNIKSTIALSDI
+220 GVKIKSAIALSDI

-239 VSTDKAMSVKVNTS
+239 ESTDKAMTVKVNTS

-278 GKSKIKLNYISDQQK
+278 GKSAIKFNYISDQQK

-299 DFDLKEGYIMGDDL
+299 DFDLKEGYIKGKDL

-330 QRTNASTE
+330 QRTDASTE

-348 NGELVQANATIQGIE
+348 NGELVQANATIQGLE

-376 LSEIEKWGYEHDFK
+376 LSEIEKWGYEHNFK

-412 TYDLAMAEKI
+412 TYDLAMAEKT

-435 EQSPQLSNAKLSLK
+435 EQSPKLSNAKLNLK

-483 FLKNAELKIAGELSS
+483 FLKNAELKIAGDLSS
-498 NWMIIDEF
+498 DWMIIDEF
-506 LEETDKTSETT
+506 LDETDKSSETT
-517 QESKPQAINLPND
+517 QENKPQAINLPND
-530 IVANLNLNLIDLTF
+530 IVANINLNLLDLTF

-629 SEIYLRNEWDQ
+629 SEIYLRNEWDK

-718 HSFDNLMDYEF
+718 HSFDNEMDYEF
-729 KILLNEILGNKFR
+729 KILLNEILGDKFR
-742 RENKKKVSEFGII
+742 RKNKKKVSEFGVV

-802 VIKNQFKDKNN
+802 VIKNQFEDKNN

>member
-29 RQDELE
+29 QQDDLE
-35 QVVIKEMNKHLKSP
+35 QAVIKEINKRLKSP

-64 FASIELNN
+64 FASVELNN
-72 IYAIDAFQEDTLCEI
+72 ILAIDAFQEDTLCEI

-100 NNIFIIQELTL
+100 NNIYIIQELTL

-126 YEIWHSTQDSS
+126 YEIWHSTKDSS
-137 QEENTDFG
+137 QEGITDFG

-152 NFKIAYAVDDIQSVI
+152 NFKIAYATEDIQSI
-167 VNNESQLQLS
+167 FVNNESKLQLS

-185 NLQGDITN
+185 NLDGDITN
-193 EKLIL
+193 EKLFL
-198 DGINHLPSK
+198 DGINHLPSNK
-207 KINLNGDIVIDTL
+207 LNVNGNIVIDTL
-220 VLNIKSTIALSDI
+220 GLNIKSTIILSDI
-233 QMDLDF
+233 QLDLDF
-239 VSTDKAMSVKVNTS
+239 NSTDKAMTVKLNTS
-253 EFELEPTLKLIPKN
+253 EFELEHTFNLIPKN

-278 GKSKIKLNYISDQQK
+278 GKSAIKFNYISDQKK

-299 DFDLKEGYIMGDDL
+299 DFDLKEGYIKGKDL
-313 PFDMNETSLKGS
+313 PFEMNETSFKGS

-330 QRTNASTE
+330 QRKDASTE
-338 IKLDN
+338 IKLNN

-348 NGELVQANATIQGIE
+348 NGELVQANATIQGLE

-390 SLIGDAKIK
+390 SLIGDAQIK

-412 TYDLAMAEKI
+412 TYDLAMAEKT
-422 ADLTIDNLSLHSD
+422 ADLTIDNLSFHSD
-435 EQSPQLSNAKLSLK
+435 QQSPKLSEAKLHLK
-449 LIDDNVNISAFNGT
+449 LVDDNVNISAFNGT
-463 LAKESKIKFVGGIE
+463 LVKESKINFVGGIE

-483 FLKNAELKIAGELSS
+483 FLKNASLKIAGNLSS
-498 NWMIIDEF
+498 DLMIIDEF
-506 LEETDKTSETT
+506 LDDTDKTSKTT
-517 QESKPQAINLPND
+517 QESKPQATNLPND
-530 IVANLNLNLIDLTF
+530 IIANINLNLIDLTF

-576 ITSNVTFEQVKDGKL
+576 ITSNVTFEQVVDGKL

-629 SEIYLRNEWDQ
+629 SEIYLRNEWDN

-654 VKINNGELLDF
+654 VKINDGELLDF

-718 HSFDNLMDYEF
+718 HSFDNEMDYEF
-729 KILLNEILGNKFR
+729 KILLNEILGNKFK
-742 RENKKKVSEFGII
+742 RENKKKVSEFGVV

-764 MFLKMQGTV
+764 MFLKMKGTV

-792 FKKEKKELKD
+792 FKKEKKKLKD
-802 VIKNQFKDKNN
+802 VIKNQFNDKDN

>member
-1 MRILKRILLALIVLT
+1 MHILKRILLALIVLT

-29 RQDELE
+29 QQDELE
-35 QVVIKEMNKHLKSP
+35 QVVIKEINKRLKSP

-72 IYAIDAFQEDTLCEI
+72 ILAIDAFQEDTLCEI

-111 KNGFASIYYKDSMPN
+111 KNGFASIYYKNSMPN

-239 VSTDKAMSVKVNTS
+239 VSTDKAISVKVNTS

-278 GKSKIKLNYISDQQK
+278 GKSKIRLNYISDQQK

-299 DFDLKEGYIMGDDL
+299 DFDLKEGYIKGDDL

-330 QRTNASTE
+330 QRTDVSTE

-348 NGELVQANATIQGIE
+348 NGELVQANATIQGLE

-368 TDFNTQMQ
+368 TDFKTQMQ
-376 LSEIEKWGYEHDFK
+376 LPEIEKWGYEHDFK
-390 SLIGDAKIK
+390 SLNGDAKIK

-422 ADLTIDNLSLHSD
+422 ADLTIDNLSLHID

-463 LAKESKIKFVGGIE
+463 LAKESKINFVGGIE

-483 FLKNAELKIAGELSS
+483 FLKNADLKIAGDLSS
-498 NWMIIDEF
+498 DWMIIDEF
-506 LEETDKTSETT
+506 LDETDKSSETT
-517 QESKPQAINLPND
+517 QENKPQAINLPNY
-530 IVANLNLNLIDLTF
+530 IVANINLNLLDLTF

-629 SEIYLRNEWDQ
+629 SEIYLRNEWDK
-640 YFNPIDEHLYSFID
+640 YFKPIDEHLYSFID

-718 HSFDNLMDYEF
+718 HSFDNEMDYEF
-729 KILLNEILGNKFR
+729 KILLNEILGDKFR
-742 RENKKKVSEFGII
+742 RKHKKKVSEFGVV

-792 FKKEKKELKD
+792 FNKEKKELKD

>member
-29 RQDELE
+29 QQDELE
-35 QVVIKEMNKHLKSP
+35 QVVIKEINKRLKSP

-72 IYAIDAFQEDTLCEI
+72 ILAIDAFQEDTLCEI

-111 KNGFASIYYKDSMPN
+111 KNGFASIYYKNSMPN

-220 VLNIKSTIALSDI
+220 GVKIKSAIALSDI

-239 VSTDKAMSVKVNTS
+239 ESTDKAMTVKVNTS

-278 GKSKIKLNYISDQQK
+278 GKSAIKFNYISDQQK

-299 DFDLKEGYIMGDDL
+299 DFDLKEGYIKGKDL

-330 QRTNASTE
+330 QRTDASTE
-338 IKLDN
+338 IKLNN

-348 NGELVQANATIQGIE
+348 NGELVQANATIQGLE

-390 SLIGDAKIK
+390 SLIGDAQIK

-412 TYDLAMAEKI
+412 TYDLAMAEKT

-435 EQSPQLSNAKLSLK
+435 EQSPQLSDAKLSLK

-463 LAKESKIKFVGGIE
+463 LAKESKINFVGGIE

-483 FLKNAELKIAGELSS
+483 FLKNADLKIAGDFSS
-498 NWMIIDEF
+498 DWMIIDEF
-506 LEETDKTSETT
+506 LDSSDKTSETT

-530 IVANLNLNLIDLTF
+530 IVANINLNLIDLTF

-566 DIVLETMSGK
+566 DIVLETMSGM
-576 ITSNVTFEQVKDGKL
+576 ITSNV
-591 RLISTT
+591 
-597 GLDNIN
+597 
-603 VRQLFYEFHN
+603 
-613 FGQTTMR
+613 
-620 HKHLKGKID
+620 
-629 SEIYLRNEWDQ
+629 
-640 YFNPIDEHLYSFID
+640 
-654 VKINNGELLDF
+654 
-665 EPLMMMS
+665 
-672 DYISVEELKRI
+672 
-683 KFSTLENQIE
+683 
-693 IKNNLIDIPF
+693 
-703 MEIHSTAIDIAGAGT
+703 
-718 HSFDNLMDYEF
+718 
-729 KILLNEILGNKFR
+729 
-742 RENKKKVSEFGII
+742 
-755 QDDGVKGMT
+755 
-764 MFLKMQGTV
+764 
-773 DDPQIS
+773 
-779 YNTLRLR
+779 
-786 ESLSDG
+786 
-792 FKKEKKELKD
+792 
-802 VIKNQFKDKNN
+802 
-813 DNHIQGNPDYDNII
+813 
-827 EWEE
+827 

>member
-29 RQDELE
+29 QQDELE
-35 QVVIKEMNKHLKSP
+35 QVVIKEINKRLKSP

-72 IYAIDAFQEDTLCEI
+72 ILAIDAFQEDTLCEI

-126 YEIWHSTQDSS
+126 YVIWHSTQDSS
-137 QEENTDFG
+137 QKENTDFG

-152 NFKIAYAVDDIQSVI
+152 NFKIAYAVDDIHSVI

-185 NLQGDITN
+185 NFQGDITN

-239 VSTDKAMSVKVNTS
+239 VSTDKAISVKVNTS

-267 YLSALEGYELQ
+267 YLSSLEGYELQ

-299 DFDLKEGYIMGDDL
+299 DFDLKEGYIKGDDL
-313 PFDMNETSLKGS
+313 PFDMNETALKGS

-330 QRTNASTE
+330 QHTDASTE

-348 NGELVQANATIQGIE
+348 NGELVEANATIQGLE

-376 LSEIEKWGYEHDFK
+376 LSEIEKWGYEHDFI

-483 FLKNAELKIAGELSS
+483 FLKNADLKIAGDLSS
-498 NWMIIDEF
+498 DWMIIDEF
-506 LEETDKTSETT
+506 LDETDKTSETT
-517 QESKPQAINLPND
+517 QESKPQAISLPND
-530 IVANLNLNLIDLTF
+530 IVANINLNLIDLTF

-576 ITSNVTFEQVKDGKL
+576 ITSNVTFEQVNDGKL

-629 SEIYLRNEWDQ
+629 SEIYLRNEWDI

-742 RENKKKVSEFGII
+742 RENKKKVSEFGIV

-813 DNHIQGNPDYDNII
+813 DNHLQGNPDYDNII

>member
-29 RQDELE
+29 QQDELE
-35 QVVIKEMNKHLKSP
+35 QVVIKEINKRLKSP

-72 IYAIDAFQEDTLCEI
+72 ILAIDAFQEDTLCEI

-111 KNGFASIYYKDSMPN
+111 KNGFTSIYYKDSMQN

-207 KINLNGDIVIDTL
+207 KLNINGDIVIDTIG
-220 VLNIKSTIALSDI
+220 VKIKSAIALSDI

-239 VSTDKAMSVKVNTS
+239 ESTDKAMIVKVNTS

-278 GKSKIKLNYISDQQK
+278 GKSAIKFNYINDQQK

-299 DFDLKEGYIMGDDL
+299 DFDLKEGYIKGKDL
-313 PFDMNETSLKGS
+313 PFDMNETSLKVS

-330 QRTNASTE
+330 QRTDASTE
-338 IKLDN
+338 IKIDD

-348 NGELVQANATIQGIE
+348 NGELVQANATIQGLE

-376 LSEIEKWGYEHDFK
+376 LSEIEKWGYEHNFK
-390 SLIGDAKIK
+390 SLIGDVKIK
-399 GTYKGKIGLKNKV
+399 GTYNGKIGLKNKV
-412 TYDLAMAEKI
+412 TYDLAMAEKT

-435 EQSPQLSNAKLSLK
+435 EQSPQLSDAKLNLK

-483 FLKNAELKIAGELSS
+483 FLKNADLKIAGDLSS
-498 NWMIIDEF
+498 DWMIIDEF
-506 LEETDKTSETT
+506 LEDTDKTSETP
-517 QESKPQAINLPND
+517 QESKPQAIILPND
-530 IVANLNLNLIDLTF
+530 IVANINLNLLDLTF

-566 DIVLETMSGK
+566 DIALETMSGK

-629 SEIYLRNEWDQ
+629 SEIYLRNEWDK

-718 HSFDNLMDYEF
+718 HSFDNEMDYEF
-729 KILLNEILGNKFR
+729 KILLNEILGDKFR
-742 RENKKKVSEFGII
+742 RKNKKKVSEFGVV

-802 VIKNQFKDKNN
+802 VIKNQFEDKNN

>member
-1 MRILKRILLALIVLT
+1 MRILKRILLALILFA
-16 ILMVGSSAAYIYY
+16 ILMISSSAVYIYY
-29 RQDELE
+29 QQDELE
-35 QVVIKEMNKHLKSP
+35 QLVIKEINKRLKSP

-72 IYAIDAFQEDTLCEI
+72 IIAIDAFQEDTLCEI
-87 ELLQLKFNALDLY
+87 ELLELKFNTLDLY
-100 NNIFIIQELTL
+100 NNIFIIQGLTL
-111 KNGFASIYYKDSMPN
+111 KNGFTSIYYKDSMPN
-126 YEIWHSTQDSS
+126 YEIWNSTQDSS
-137 QEENTDFG
+137 QKNTTFG

-152 NFKIAYAVDDIQSVI
+152 NFKISYAVDNIQSVI

-177 INNGRTEI
+177 INNGRTDI
-185 NLQGDITN
+185 NLEGDITN

-198 DGINHLPSK
+198 YGINHLPSK
-207 KINLNGDIVIDTL
+207 KLNLNSYIVKDTIG
-220 VLNIKSTIALSDI
+220 VKIKSAIALSDI

-239 VSTDKAMSVKVNTS
+239 ESMEKAMKVKINTS
-253 EFELEPTLKLIPKN
+253 EFDIEPTLKLIPKN

-278 GKSKIKLNYISDQQK
+278 GKSAIKFNYISDQQK

-299 DFDLKEGYIMGDDL
+299 DFDLKEGYINGKDL
-313 PFDMNETSLKGS
+313 PFDIKEISLNGS

-330 QRTNASTE
+330 QRTEASTE
-338 IKLDN
+338 IKLDD
-343 IQFTA
+343 IKFTA
-348 NGELVQANATIQGIE
+348 NGELVQANATIQGLK

-368 TDFNTQMQ
+368 TDYNTQMQ
-376 LSEIEKWGYEHDFK
+376 LSEIEKWGYKHDFK
-390 SLIGDAKIK
+390 SLIGDAQIK

-412 TYDLAMAEKI
+412 IYDLAMAEKT
-422 ADLTIDNLSLHSD
+422 ADLTIDNLSFHSD
-435 EQSPQLSNAKLSLK
+435 EQSPKLSNANLRLK
-449 LIDDNVNISAFNGT
+449 LIGDNVNIPNFNGT
-463 LAKESKIKFVGGIE
+463 LAKESKINFVGGVE
-477 NVFSYL
+477 NIFSYL
-483 FLKNAELKIAGELSS
+483 FLKNADLKIAGNLSS
-498 NWMIIDEF
+498 DLMIIDE
-506 LEETDKTSETT
+506 LLDDTDLTQETT
-517 QESKPQAINLPND
+517 KENKPQTINLPND
-530 IVANLNLNLIDLTF
+530 IVANINLNLIDLTF

-566 DIVLETMSGK
+566 DIVLETMSGM

-597 GLDNIN
+597 VLDNIN

-613 FGQTTMR
+613 FGQSTMR

-629 SEIYLRNEWDQ
+629 SEIYLRNEWDN
-640 YFNPIDEHLYSFID
+640 YFNSINERLYSFID
-654 VKINNGELLDF
+654 VKINNGELLHF

-718 HSFDNLMDYEF
+718 HSFDNVMDYEF

-742 RENKKKVSEFGII
+742 RKNKKRVSEFGVV

-792 FKKEKKELKD
+792 FKKEKKELKE

-813 DNHIQGNPDYDNII
+813 DKHIKDNLDYDNII

>member
-29 RQDELE
+29 QQDELE
-35 QVVIKEMNKHLKSP
+35 QAVIKEINKRLKST
-49 IKIGDIEFSVIKNFP
+49 INIGDIEFSVIKNFP
-64 FASIELNN
+64 FASVELNN
-72 IYAIDAFQEDTLCEI
+72 ILAIDAFQEDTLCEI

-100 NNIFIIQELTL
+100 NNIYLIQELTL
-111 KNGFASIYYKDSMPN
+111 KNGFISIYYKDSVPN
-126 YEIWHSTQDSS
+126 YEIWHSTQDSLL
-137 QEENTDFG
+137 EENTDFG

-152 NFKIAYAVDDIQSVI
+152 NFKISYATNDIQSVI
-167 VNNESQLQLS
+167 VNNESQLHLS

-185 NLQGDITN
+185 NLEGNITN

-207 KINLNGDIVIDTL
+207 KLNINGDILIDTL
-220 VLNIKSTIALSDI
+220 GINIKSAIALSDI
-233 QMDLDF
+233 QLDLDF
-239 VSTDKAMSVKVNTS
+239 ESTDNAMTIKVNTS
-253 EFELEPTLKLIPKN
+253 KFELKPTLKLVPKN
-267 YLSALEGYELQ
+267 YLSALEGYELL
-278 GKSKIKLNYISDQQK
+278 GKSAIKFNYISGQHK

-299 DFDLKEGYIMGDDL
+299 DFDLKEGYIKGKDL
-313 PFDMNETSLKGS
+313 PFDMKETSLKGS

-330 QRTNASTE
+330 QRSDASTE
-338 IKLDN
+338 IKLDD

-348 NGELVQANATIQGIE
+348 NGELVQANATIQGLK

-390 SLIGDAKIK
+390 SLVGDAQIK

-412 TYDLAMAEKI
+412 TYDLAMADKT
-422 ADLTIDNLSLHSD
+422 ADLTIYNLSFQSD
-435 EQSPQLSNAKLSLK
+435 QQSPHLSDAKLSLK
-449 LIDDNVNISAFNGT
+449 LVDDNVNISAFNGT
-463 LAKESKIKFVGGIE
+463 LAKESKINFVGGIE

-483 FLKNAELKIAGELSS
+483 FLKNADLKIAGNLNSD
-498 NWMIIDEF
+498 WMIIDE
-506 LEETDKTSETT
+506 LLDDTDKTPETT
-517 QESKPQAINLPND
+517 QEKKPQAINLPND
-530 IVANLNLNLIDLTF
+530 IVANINLNLTDLTF

-566 DIVLETMSGK
+566 DIMLETMSGK

-591 RLISTT
+591 RLLSTT
-597 GLDNIN
+597 KLENIN

-629 SEIYLRNEWDQ
+629 SEIYLRNEWDS

-672 DYISVEELKRI
+672 DYISVDELKRI

-718 HSFDNLMDYEF
+718 HSFDNVMDYEF
-729 KILLNEILGNKFR
+729 KILLNEILGDKFR
-742 RENKKKVSEFGII
+742 RKNKKRVSEFGVV